1 MAKGLQEA
9 VGALVLSRKV
19 GESID
24 VGGIIR
30 ITYKAQ
36 QGKIAKLVIEAPRD
50 IQIKRTE
57 LVDIDDRSDAA

>member
-1 MAKGLQEA
+1 MAKKLQEA

-30 ITYKAQ
+30 ITYQAQ
-36 QGKIAKLVIEAPRD
+36 QGKIAKLLIEAPRD
-50 IQIKRTE
+50 IHVKRTE
-57 LVDIDDRSDAA
+57 LADREEKTDAA

>member
-30 ITYKAQ
+30 ITYQAQ
-36 QGKIAKLVIEAPRD
+36 QGKIAKLLIEAPRD
-50 IQIKRTE
+50 IHVKRTE
-57 LVDIDDRSDAA
+57 LADREEKTDAA